1 MSQFLIPGESTA
13 PGSHFRSRSMA
24 PSDDTPLMKQWRDA
38 KSRHPDALIFFRVGD
53 FYELFNQDAQ
63 EGARLLGLTLTSRN
77 NGAAAEVPMAGVPA
91 KALEEYLS
99 RLLKQG
105 RRAAICEQVEDASEA
120 KGIVRREVVETVTP
134 GTVLQDNLLQAKQNN
149 FLVALS
155 LPHEGGI
162 GLAAADLSTG
172 ELTLQPVP
180 IQALSAELGRLD
192 PAEILLPRGVE
203 DRILEEAPP
212 TDRRLIQERE
222 ALLAALGPGE
232 NGGRATRTVRDD
244 WLFDP
249 ELGEDELTR
258 RYGVLSLDG
267 LGFQS
272 GDRNLVGA
280 AGALVQYVQE
290 IQPRGSGHL
299 QPPRIRRPG
308 SEMVL
313 DEMTRRNL
321 ELVEPLRTGEEG
333 GTLVAVLD
341 RTVTAM
347 GGRLLRQ
354 WILRPLVTLEEVRL
368 RQGAVAELVE
378 NRELRDG
385 IRDLLSGIH
394 DLERLA
400 GKVGSGRVNPR
411 ELQALGGSLELLP
424 ELREVG
430 EEAHAPLL
438 RSLTVEMDPLADVAE
453 LIQAGIS
460 AQAPANLQDGG
471 VIRTGFSQELD
482 ELRGVRD
489 GAREFIANLQVR
501 ERERTGIGSLKVGF
515 NKVFG
520 YYLEVTKA
528 NLDKVPD
535 DYVRKQTLSNAER
548 YFTPELKEW
557 EEKVTGAEEKILALE
572 TRLFQ
577 KLRERVGQDVRRL
590 QDAGRQVARLDVLT
604 TLAVVAR
611 GQGYIRPSLH
621 EGFDLEI
628 RAGRHPVVETMMPRE
643 EFIPNDVTLDEDG
656 FIVILTGPNMAGK
669 STILRQ
675 VGLIQLLAQMGSFV
689 PANEAR
695 LPVCD
700 RIFTRVGASDNLAR
714 GQSTFMV
721 EMNETAAI
729 VHGATRRSLVLL
741 DEIGRG
747 TSTYDGVSIAWAV
760 TEHLHESVGAR
771 TIFATHYHELTQLG
785 DLLTGVKNM
794 NVSVK
799 EAGEE
804 IVFLRRLEDGGAD
817 RSYGIQVAR
826 LAGLPPNVVARAKE
840 LLVELEGSH
849 SSGGRGL
856 GREGRHGPASAVREQ
871 ISLFGEEDPLVGR
884 LRQVELDSMTPLDA
898 MNLLARLRDEARGR
912 KS

>member
-1 MSQFLIPGESTA
+1 
-13 PGSHFRSRSMA
+13 MA
-24 PSDDTPLMKQWRDA
+24 PSDDTPLMKQWREA
-38 KSRHPDALIFFRVGD
+38 KSRHPDALVFFRVGD

-77 NGAAAEVPMAGVPA
+77 NGAAAKVPMAGVPA
-91 KALEEYLS
+91 KALDEYLS
-99 RLLKQG
+99 RLLKHG

-134 GTVLQDNLLQAKQNN
+134 GTVLQDNLLEAKRNN
-149 FLVALS
+149 FLVALG
-155 LPHEGGI
+155 LPRKDRI
-162 GLAAADLSTG
+162 GVAAIDLSTG
-172 ELTLQPVP
+172 EFTLRPVS
-180 IQALSAELGRLD
+180 IAELAAELGRLD
-192 PAEILLPRGVE
+192 PAELLLPRSLE
-203 DRILEEAPP
+203 DRLVDPSASSDRALHTALAPG
-212 TDRRLIQERE
+212 T
-222 ALLAALGPGE
+222 PGL
-232 NGGRATRTVRDD
+232 RATRTVRDD

-249 ELGEDELTR
+249 ELGRDELTR
-258 RYGVLSLDG
+258 RYRILSLDG

-272 GDRNLVGA
+272 DDGILAGV

-290 IQPRGSGHL
+290 IQPRGGRHL
-299 QPPRIRRPG
+299 QPPRIQRPG

-321 ELVEPLRTGEEG
+321 ELVEPLRSGEEA

-341 RTVTAM
+341 RSVTAM

-354 WILRPLVTLEEVRL
+354 WILRPLVTLDEVRH

-378 NRELRDG
+378 ARELRSRL
-385 IRDLLSGIH
+385 RDRLASIH

-400 GKVGSGRVNPR
+400 GKVGSGRANPR
-411 ELQALGGSLELLP
+411 ELQSLGRSLSYLP
-424 ELREVG
+424 GLKEEG
-430 EEAHAPLL
+430 EDVRSPLL
-438 RSLTVEMDPLADVAE
+438 RSLTVELDPVADVAG
-453 LIQAGIS
+453 LIEEGIDPE
-460 AQAPANLQDGG
+460 APPNLQDGG
-471 VIRTGFSQELD
+471 VIRTGFSEELD
-482 ELRGVRD
+482 DLRETRS
-489 GAREFIANLQVR
+489 GARQFIASLQTR
-501 ERERTGIGSLKVGF
+501 ERERTGIQSLKVGF

-557 EEKVTGAEEKILALE
+557 EEKVTGAEEKILELE

-577 KLRERVGQDVRRL
+577 ELRSRVGEEVSRL
-590 QDAGRQVARLDVLT
+590 QNAGRQVARLDVLS
-604 TLAVVAR
+604 TLAQVAE
-611 GQGYIRPSLH
+611 GHQYVRPVLH
-621 EGFDLEI
+621 EGFEVEVL
-628 RAGRHPVVETMMPRE
+628 AGRHPVVETMMPRE
-643 EFIPNDVTLDEDG
+643 EFIPNDLTLDAEG
-656 FIVILTGPNMAGK
+656 FMVILTGPNMAGK

-675 VGLIQLLAQMGSFV
+675 MGIIQLMAQMGSFV
-689 PANEAR
+689 PADEAR
-695 LPVCD
+695 LPICD

-729 VHGATRRSLVLL
+729 VHGATDRSLVLL

-760 TEHLHESVGAR
+760 TEHLREHVGAR
-771 TIFATHYHELTQLG
+771 TVFATHYHELTQLG
-785 DLLTGVKNM
+785 DLLDGVKNM

-804 IVFLRRLEDGGAD
+804 IVFLRRLEEGGAD

-826 LAGLPPNVVARAKE
+826 LAGLPQSVIARAQE
-840 LLVELEGSH
+840 ILAELEGSH
-849 SSGGRGL
+849 SGGGQGL
-856 GREGRHGPASAVREQ
+856 GRSGRHAPASVTSGRDQ
-871 ISLFGEEDPLVGR
+871 ISLFGEEDPLVTR
-884 LRQVELDSMTPLDA
+884 LREAELDSMTPLEA
-898 MNLLARLRDEARGR
+898 LNLLARLRTEARNRG
-912 KS
+912 S